1 MLVLI
6 SIAALRNQ
14 LLWFRD
20 ERKFIWIN
28 TPAHVD
34 EACEEISHCW
44 ETTETGKRFNIG
56 SGGIKRF
63 NIGSAGIKRFTIGSA
78 GIWDKSDQSLYN
90 IYFQMEVTEI
100 VKHCSKHTLTQHMV
114 IETL

>member
-56 SGGIKRF
+56 SAGIKRF
-63 NIGSAGIKRFTIGSA
+63 NIGSA

-100 VKHCSKHTLTQHMV
+100 VKHCSKHALTQHMV